1 MSKPI
6 SVKRLKDHILKG
18 DTKEM
23 VRVLSRALPH
33 QIRQEVNGS
42 KVQKELLK
50 RYVMVKEVEAML
62 IKGAIW
68 WEYTLV
74 NTKERQHHG

>member
-18 DTKEM
+18 DSKEM
-23 VRVLSRALPH
+23 IRVLSSALPH
-33 QIRQEVNGS
+33 QIRKEINGS

-62 IKGAIW
+62 KKGA
-68 WEYTLV
+68 L
-74 NTKERQHHG
+74 

>member
-23 VRVLSRALPH
+23 VRVLSSALPF
-33 QIRQEVNGS
+33 QIRKEINGS
-42 KVQKELLK
+42 KIQKELLK
-50 RYVMVKEVEAML
+50 RYVMVKEIEAML
-62 IKGAIW
+62 KKGAI
-68 WEYTLV
+68 
-74 NTKERQHHG
+74 

>member
-1 MSKPI
+1 MSKMI
-6 SVKRLKDHILKG
+6 SVARLKEHILRG

-42 KVQKELLK
+42 KIQKELLK
-50 RYVMVKEVEAML
+50 RYVMVKEIEAVL
-62 IKGAIW
+62 KKGAA
-68 WEYTLV
+68 
-74 NTKERQHHG
+74 

>member
-23 VRVLSRALPH
+23 VRVLTSALPH
-33 QIRQEVNGS
+33 QIRKEVNGS

-50 RYVMVKEVEAML
+50 RYVMVKEIEARL
-62 IKGAIW
+62 VKGVI
-68 WEYTLV
+68 
-74 NTKERQHHG
+74 

>member
-50 RYVMVKEVEAML
+50 RYIRRHL
-62 IKGAIW
+62 
-68 WEYTLV
+68 
-74 NTKERQHHG
+74 